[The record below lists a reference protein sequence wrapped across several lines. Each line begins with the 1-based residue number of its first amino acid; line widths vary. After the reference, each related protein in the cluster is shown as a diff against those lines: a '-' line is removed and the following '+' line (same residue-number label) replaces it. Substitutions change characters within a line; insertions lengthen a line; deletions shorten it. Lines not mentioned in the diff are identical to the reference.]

1 MKIEMKKTYLTLC
14 YLCVLLLFAA
24 CSQEEVIEKN
34 AGIINQYDPAKPST
48 ADEILPE
55 RGVIDQTFIING
67 NFPGELSDM
76 KVYFGT
82 KKAVLTATDG
92 ISITGLVP
100 KQPEGL
106 NQVSVVLGTD
116 SLVPAGLQ
124 FKYKQSRSVKTISG
138 KLNQTEAWMSATDY
152 AGAALDAVTYGRIT
166 FVGTVAGQTQDNI
179 IASTANWGDS
189 YLFLLSQDDNE
200 VQKLSTPTMTSA
212 PAVPSTRDAF
222 YATNWWN
229 GNHTIYYW
237 SKANNWNYSTTG
249 ITVSSSDLPG
259 AKVPSMTFG
268 ADDNLVYMMDSE
280 GRIAEV
286 NLDEKFYKVYTS
298 AVKKPGGLNA
308 ANYGGEIKG
317 DLPTSFGD
325 WHDGFLT
332 YSKYHHCFFASFANQ
347 HAIYKLVKNA
357 DNTWTSTL
365 YAGNNG
371 RSITVGHRL
380 TDARLNRPFGMVVNA
395 DGEIFV
401 CNIGDNDWDATGH
414 VILKIAGDA
423 VELAA
428 GKTDQKDPLSNG
440 DPLEATFS
448 GPCTLAIDV
457 DGNYIIA
464 AGTDMSV
471 RKLSIE

>member
-24 CSQEEVIEKN
+24 CSQEEVIEKS
-34 AGIINQYDPAKPST
+34 AEIINKYDPSQPVA

-55 RGVIDQTFIING
+55 RGVIDQIFIING

-106 NQVSVVLGTD
+106 NQVSVVMGTD

-124 FKYKQSRSVKTISG
+124 FKYKQSRSVKTIAG
-138 KLNQTEAWMSATDY
+138 KLGTDAWMADADY
-152 AGAALDAVTYGRIT
+152 AGAALDAVTFGEVH
-166 FVGTVAGQTQDNI
+166 FVAALAGQTQDNI
-179 IASTANWGDS
+179 FMIEAGWGNR
-189 YLFLLSQDDNE
+189 LFLLSQDDNQ
-200 VQKLSTPTMTSA
+200 VQKLATPDNLCS
-212 PAVPSTRDAF
+212 PAVNSTRDAF
-222 YATNWWN
+222 YVVRGRGA
-229 GNHTIYYW
+229 GNRTVYYY
-237 SKANNWNYSTTG
+237 SKENSWEYSTTG
-249 ITVSSSDLPG
+249 ISISQGDFPG
-259 AKVPSMTFG
+259 GWVPSMIFG
-268 ADDNLVYMMDSE
+268 ENDNLLYLLDVE

-286 NLDEKFYKVYTS
+286 NLQEKTYKIYTS
-298 AVKKPGGLNA
+298 AGKKPGGINA

-325 WHDGFLT
+325 WEDSFIT

-371 RSITVGHRL
+371 RSITMGHRL
-380 TDARLNRPFGMVVNA
+380 VDAQLNRPFGMVVNA

-401 CNIGDNDWDATGH
+401 CNRGGNPWDADGH
-414 VILKIAGDA
+414 VIVKIAGDA
-423 VELAA
+423 VELVA
-428 GKTDQKDPLSNG
+428 GKPNQKDPLTNG
-440 DPLEATFS
+440 DPLESTFS
-448 GPCTLAIDV
+448 NPRTLSIDS

-464 AGTDMSV
+464 AGEDRTV